1 MSYGSNKAIYNCTG
15 GAMNEQEV
23 VQDLK
28 RLFFI
33 KKNELKVTDRGDENF
48 NDNDSELLL
57 WHGLFI

>member
-1 MSYGSNKAIYNCTG
+1 MVIIKQSAIALAGHEWTRSRRRLKAFVFY
-15 GAMNEQEV
+15 
-23 VQDLK
+23 
-28 RLFFI
+28 